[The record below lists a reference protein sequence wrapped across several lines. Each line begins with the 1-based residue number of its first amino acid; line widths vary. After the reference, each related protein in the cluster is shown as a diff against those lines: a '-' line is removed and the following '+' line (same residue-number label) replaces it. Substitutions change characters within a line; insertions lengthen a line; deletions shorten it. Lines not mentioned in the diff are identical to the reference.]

1 MKEYAIMAAVV
12 IVALVVYF
20 KLVAPK
26 IGSYEEGYD
35 RMAA

>member
-26 IGSYEEGYD
+26 ISGYEEGYD
-35 RMAA
+35 RVAA